1 METFTQRITHA
12 LSKTTGI
19 RQADLARACNIST
32 ASVNNW
38 FSGQTHSLK
47 GGNLI
52 KVAEVLNVNA
62 LWLSTGKGPMRKKS
76 PAELEESRRVI
87 AYDLQDELPEAH
99 VLIHEYRIDL
109 SAGNGQ
115 IAYELEEAEP
125 RVYSR
130 HWFQRENINPLHVR
144 RFRVR
149 GASMEPVLFDGDTVL
164 VNLEENDP
172 SRILDGK
179 IYAIRYGEE
188 LRVKRLFRKLNGS
201 LVLHSE
207 NPLYRV
213 EEIPLEVASEHMTLI
228 GRVRDKSGA
237 GGL

>member
-1 METFTQRITHA
+1 MDTFTQRITHA
-12 LSKTTGI
+12 LAKTSGI

-99 VLIHEYRIDL
+99 VLI
-109 SAGNGQ
+109 
-115 IAYELEEAEP
+115 LE
-125 RVYSR
+125 
-130 HWFQRENINPLHVR
+130 
-144 RFRVR
+144 
-149 GASMEPVLFDGDTVL
+149 
-164 VNLEENDP
+164 
-172 SRILDGK
+172 
-179 IYAIRYGEE
+179 
-188 LRVKRLFRKLNGS
+188 
-201 LVLHSE
+201 
-207 NPLYRV
+207 
-213 EEIPLEVASEHMTLI
+213 
-228 GRVRDKSGA
+228 
-237 GGL
+237 